1 MEYNIQEI
9 CNNGYKFKFFNGGY
23 LDIENYQYITI
34 SDLKIYNNEIW
45 GISITKNKN
54 TAILFTDK
62 GEFVFH
68 YIPTTKKNNLSRY
81 IEYNIEQRIRRG

>member
-9 CNNGYKFKFFNGGY
+9 YDNGYKFKFFDDGY
-23 LDIENYQYITI
+23 LNIENYDYIII

-45 GISITKNKN
+45 GISITKNNN

-68 YIPTTKKNNLSRY
+68 YIPTIKKTTLSRY
-81 IEYNIEQRIRRG
+81 IECNIEQRIKRG

>member
-9 CNNGYKFKFFNGGY
+9 YDNGYKFKFFDGGY
-23 LDIENYQYITI
+23 LNIENYDYITV

-45 GISITKNKN
+45 GISITKNNN

-68 YIPTTKKNNLSRY
+68 YIPTTKKANLSRY
-81 IEYNIEQRIRRG
+81 IEYNIEQRIKRG

>member
-9 CNNGYKFKFFNGGY
+9 CNNGYMFKFFNGGY
-23 LDIENYQYITI
+23 LNTENYDYIII

-45 GISITKNKN
+45 GISITKNNN
-54 TAILFTDK
+54 TLILFTEL

-68 YIPTTKKNNLSRY
+68 YVPIFKKTSLFCY
-81 IEYNIEQRIRRG
+81 VDYNFEKRLRG